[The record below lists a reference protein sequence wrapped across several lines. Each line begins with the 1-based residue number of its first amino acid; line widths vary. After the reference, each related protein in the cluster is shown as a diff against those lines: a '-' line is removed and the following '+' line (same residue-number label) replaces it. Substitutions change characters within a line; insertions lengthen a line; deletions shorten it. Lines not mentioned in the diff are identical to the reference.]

1 MIFRYGLK
9 WFSLLGLLA
18 LDFATKMGALAQIP
32 SLAYYGHGYPFGG
45 IGIFDCF
52 GITFSLNTVVNTGAA
67 YGLFPGYP
75 GFLFGLRLAIIAGLI
90 MYLCLQRKSQKSLW
104 PLWVVITGAFGNVI
118 DYCLYG
124 HVIDFLHFTFWG
136 KSFPIF
142 NFADSYITL
151 GVAYFVLRDSLNK
164 KVQAV

>member
-1 MIFRYGLK
+1 MFRCSLK

-18 LDFATKMGALAQIP
+18 LDFATKIGALEMVP
-32 SLAYYGHGYPFGG
+32 PLAPYGRGYPFGG
-45 IGIFDCF
+45 IGMFDCS

-67 YGLFPGYP
+67 CGLFPGYP
-75 GFLFGLRLAIIAGLI
+75 GLLFGVRLAIIAGLI
-90 MYLCLQRKSQKSLW
+90 AYLCFERRSQKSLW
-104 PLWVVITGAFGNVI
+104 PLWVVVTGALGNVV

-151 GVAYFVLRDSLNK
+151 GVIYFVLRDSLKK
-164 KVQAV
+164 KVQPV